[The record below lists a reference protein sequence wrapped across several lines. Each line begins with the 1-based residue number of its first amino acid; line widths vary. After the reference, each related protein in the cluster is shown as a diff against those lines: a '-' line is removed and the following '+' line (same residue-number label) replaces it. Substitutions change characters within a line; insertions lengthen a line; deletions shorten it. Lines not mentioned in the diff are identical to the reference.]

1 VPYIILEREGE
12 KKRGGSQAGIL
23 YLSTS
28 IRPSA
33 MHAHEAQELAQGGTR
48 IQGRRAPAALSSD
61 GAEDS
66 SSAHPALQP
75 PFLASLQPTVK
86 VAADAVR
93 GENLRAM
100 SFCGTASCL
109 ATWIK

>member
-1 VPYIILEREGE
+1 MPYIILERE
-12 KKRGGSQAGIL
+12 KKKGSQTGIL

-33 MHAHEAQELAQGGTR
+33 MHAHEAQKLAQGGAR

-66 SSAHPALQP
+66 SSSAHPAP
-75 PFLASLQPTVK
+75 ATFSGFPAAHGKAS
-86 VAADAVR
+86 
-93 GENLRAM
+93 
-100 SFCGTASCL
+100 
-109 ATWIK
+109 